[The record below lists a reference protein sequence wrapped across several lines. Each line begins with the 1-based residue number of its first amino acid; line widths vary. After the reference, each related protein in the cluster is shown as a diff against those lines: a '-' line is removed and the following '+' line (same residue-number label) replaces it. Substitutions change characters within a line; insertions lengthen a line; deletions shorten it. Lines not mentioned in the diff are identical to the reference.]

1 MVPVNLTFVR
11 AEIQRFRWLGTRLP
25 PPDRR
30 RIVVITGARQTGKTT
45 LARRTYPTLR
55 HVNLDA
61 IEEREALRAV
71 RTRAWG
77 RVVGPAVVDEVQ
89 KEPTVFDKVKYAYDE
104 GEVDFTVLL
113 GSSRLLL
120 LSRIQESLA
129 GRAFLYDLHPLMASE
144 IRTPEVAV
152 PDRPLLD
159 RILRAEEP
167 LDAVLGAQPE
177 VILGDEA
184 ELARSAID
192 HLAAWGGMP
201 ELLVLDDDDRRQWL
215 RSYQQT
221 WLERD
226 LADLARLHDL
236 QPFRTLQ
243 RLAMLRSG
251 RLLSYSDL
259 ARDAAIGVTTAR
271 RYLEYLRISYQVFL
285 LPPYHRNL
293 TSSIVKAPKLY
304 WLDLGLLRHG
314 TGAWGPL
321 DGEMFE
327 TLVVGEIHKW
337 VHTMALDTP
346 LAFYRTRSGMEVDL
360 LATTPRGL
368 LGIEVKNREAAAPKD
383 LRVLRALAES
393 LGGEWTGGLV
403 VTRGGALRHLDR
415 QANLWEVPLDR
426 LV

>member
-1 MVPVNLTFVR
+1 LDL
-11 AEIQRFRWLGTRLP
+11 QRFRWLGTRLP
-25 PPDRR
+25 SPDRR

-104 GEVDFTVLL
+104 GEMDFTVLL

-120 LSRIQESLA
+120 LPRIQESLA
-129 GRAFLYDLHPLMASE
+129 GRTFLYDLHPLMASE
-144 IRTPEVAV
+144 VRTPEVAA

-159 RILRAEEP
+159 RILRADEP
-167 LDAVLGAQPE
+167 LDEVLGSQPE
-177 VILGDEA
+177 VLLGEEA
-184 ELARSAID
+184 ELAWAAID
-192 HLAAWGGMP
+192 HLACWGGMP
-201 ELLVLDDDDRRQWL
+201 ELLVLDDEDRRQWL

-259 ARDAAIGVTTAR
+259 ARDAAIGVSTAR
-271 RYLEYLRISYQVFL
+271 RYLEYLRISYQIFL
-285 LPPYHRNL
+285 LPPFHRNL
-293 TSSIVKAPKLY
+293 TSAVVKAPKLY
-304 WLDLGLLRHG
+304 WLDVGLLRQG

-321 DGEMFE
+321 DGETFE

-346 LAFYRTRSGMEVDL
+346 LAFYRTRSGLEVDL

-368 LGIEVKNREAAAPKD
+368 VGMEIKHREAVADKD
-383 LRVLRALAES
+383 LRGLRALAQS
-393 LGGEWTGGLV
+393 LGREWSGGIV
-403 VTRGGALRHLDR
+403 VTRGGALRQLDEEAR
-415 QANLWEVPLDR
+415 LWAVPVER